1 MTGKVAPYDLAGDII
16 EVQKKLF
23 EEQQQQQ
30 YFATEE
36 VSSAIRVSQDQI
48 TEVDEGGDL
57 S

>member
-1 MTGKVAPYDLAGDII
+1 ML
-16 EVQKKLF
+16 
-23 EEQQQQQ
+23 EEEQQQQ

-57 S
+57 SQKPSEG